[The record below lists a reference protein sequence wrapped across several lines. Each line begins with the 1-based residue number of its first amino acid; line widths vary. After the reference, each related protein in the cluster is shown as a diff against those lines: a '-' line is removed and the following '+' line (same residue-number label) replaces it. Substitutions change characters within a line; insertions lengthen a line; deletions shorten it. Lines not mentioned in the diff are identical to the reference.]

1 MRQRSGRLY
10 SQMLLPF
17 WRPMAGYIA
26 IGLHA
31 AAEPLVDFDISGN
44 QGYDSNGVRFA
55 KYALY
60 YTFLFLYLAC
70 IQLLHN

>member
-1 MRQRSGRLY
+1 MQYEWNIERERTWLLSEMRQRIGRLY

-31 AAEPLVDFDISGN
+31 AAEPLVDFL
-44 QGYDSNGVRFA
+44 V
-55 KYALY
+55 
-60 YTFLFLYLAC
+60 
-70 IQLLHN
+70 LHESLDVITAHKQMFI